1 MKKIL
6 LLTKTLLAAVLL
18 CVGQNAWAGD
28 VTVVKYSFD
37 DASSPSF
44 TPGSRTSFDYSRTS
58 VITSTKF
65 LNAYNDA
72 NGDPGAATISLGS
85 TDLSEK
91 TWTLEFEWAAC
102 GGCNSKADHTTLKAG
117 DTTLFDISGNSNWN
131 TTVTLSYGA
140 SGSATLPVPG
150 CDKGK
155 RFSANVGDQYNTTDY
170 WHHFVITGSA
180 EDGVKLTV
188 TNSSSGTKVVDDV
201 TLSSTNVSPTSIII
215 EPCCGGAIAL
225 DELHLYYVS
234 NVEAVSVPSFGVAYA
249 GANRTVTITPG
260 VSSESNP
267 VTTYYTLDGSDPT
280 NESNEYTTS
289 LTITENC
296 TVKAISISSTSVSS
310 EVSSQA
316 VTVGKIP
323 LATPTIS
330 ASGFTNTTGASVNN
344 PTFSFA
350 CDNSKIEGTPTATLY
365 YTFTPYGGVE
375 SSETAGSSFT
385 PTAYGTLKVIAK
397 NDDYSSSEKTLVVSS
412 LYTISYT
419 GRDYTTA
426 TTSDIST
433 AEGFWGAEFDVTWD
447 GWASGLKANL
457 KNPVMSDDYRLR
469 INNTGTVNLVSGWG
483 WVRNDNGYG
492 YQSRY
497 AKEGYF
503 VGLKTNTSKGNNASA
518 LTYPTAYCSFGS
530 GVAMDVVTINV
541 PAGNLVQQLYFYE
554 ASPTTVSVTVSD
566 AGMATYV
573 PSYDL
578 DFSASEIKAYKA
590 KVTAKGVCTLTEVA
604 NVPAGTPVVLVKDG
618 GATEN
623 IPVMT
628 GATAVSENDLV
639 AGTGET
645 VETEDGDYTNMILN
659 NVDGKVG
666 FYFANGQTVATNRAY
681 LHFDSSLAPA
691 EEGESTARSMRIVFD
706 GVTSVDNVEAAVEA
720 KAQDGKFIENGK
732 IVIVKNGVKYNAAG
746 QQVK

>member
-1 MKKIL
+1 MKKITFSFKSL
-6 LLTKTLLAAVLL
+6 LLAAGLL
-18 CVGQNAWAGD
+18 LGSANAWAGD

-37 DASSPSF
+37 DSSSPSF

-65 LNAYNDA
+65 LNAYNDT
-72 NGDPGAATISLGS
+72 NGDPGAATLSLGS
-85 TDLSEK
+85 TDLAEE

-117 DTTLFDISGNSNWN
+117 ETTLFDISGNSNWN
-131 TTVTLSYGA
+131 TTVTLSYGKD
-140 SGSATLPVPG
+140 GSATLNVPG

-155 RFSANVGDQYNTTDY
+155 RFSANVGDQYNTTTY
-170 WHHFVITGSA
+170 WHHFKITGSVA
-180 EDGVKLTV
+180 EGVKLTV
-188 TNSSSGTKVVDDV
+188 TNSDTGTKIVDGV

-215 EPCCGGAIAL
+215 EPCCGGGIGM
-225 DELHLYYVS
+225 DELHLYYTS

-280 NESNEYTTS
+280 NESSEYTTS

-296 TVKAISISSTSVSS
+296 TIKAISISSTSVSS

-316 VTVGKIP
+316 ITVGKIP

-330 ASGFTNTTGASVNN
+330 ASGFTNTTGESVNN

-350 CDNSKIEGTPTATLY
+350 CDNSSIEGTPTATLY
-365 YTFTPYGGVE
+365 YTFTPYGGAE
-375 SSETAGSSFT
+375 SSETAASSYT

-397 NDDYSSSEKTLVVSS
+397 HDDYSSSEKTLVVSS

-457 KNPVMSDDYRLR
+457 KQPVISDDYRLR
-469 INNTGTVNLVSGWG
+469 INNTNTVNLVSGWG
-483 WVRNDNGYG
+483 WVRSDNAYN

-503 VGLKTNTSKGNNASA
+503 VGLKTNTSKGNDASA
-518 LTYPTAYCSFGS
+518 LTYPTVYCSYGT
-530 GVAMDVVTINV
+530 GVAQDVVTISV

-554 ASPTTVSVTVSD
+554 ASPTTVPVTVTD
-566 AGMATYV
+566 AGWATLFTQYA
-573 PSYDL
+573 L
-578 DFSASEIKAYKA
+578 DFSGVSGLKAY
-590 KVTAKGVCTLTEVA
+590 TAAVDGDNIVLTEVA
-604 NVPAGTPVVLVKDG
+604 NVPANTGVVLK
-618 GATEN
+618 AAANTYN
-623 IPVMT
+623 IPVIASSETAKGDLT
-628 GATAVSENDLV
+628 GNVSAATACPAPTNHTYYILTKDGEKAQFNPATSGSIAPGKAFLDVTTVGIKVFNVIVDGTATGVEAPV
-639 AGTGET
+639 AAET
-645 VETEDGDYTNMILN
+645 VEDGVYYNL
-659 NVDGKVG
+659 
-666 FYFANGQTVATNRAY
+666 NGQV
-681 LHFDSSLAPA
+681 
-691 EEGESTARSMRIVFD
+691 
-706 GVTSVDNVEAAVEA
+706 VTKDY
-720 KAQDGKFIENGK
+720 KG
-732 IVIVKNGVKYNAAG
+732 IVIVNGKKFYN
-746 QQVK
+746 K